1 MDVIETNSNQIIKNP
16 FFTDLMGLMKN
27 PEFKHFYKKYFTDWN
42 EIQTM
47 IFFMK
52 LYSTIEDEY
61 NMRFNKQI
69 SDSDMS
75 FVLQEVMN
83 REDTRKY
90 ALTLF
95 EDYKSSYDYKTTK
108 NFRKL
113 LCFSTD
119 NQTNIQISTI
129 N

>member
-1 MDVIETNSNQIIKNP
+1 MDIIEENSDQITKNP

-27 PEFKHFYKKYFTDWN
+27 TEFKHFYDKYFTDWN

-47 IFFMK
+47 VFFMK
-52 LYSTIEDEY
+52 LYSTIDDEY
-61 NMRFNKQI
+61 KIRFDKQI
-69 SDSDMS
+69 SDSDMVI
-75 FVLQEVMN
+75 VLQEVMN
-83 REDTRKY
+83 DEDTRKY

-95 EDYKSSYDYKTTK
+95 QDYKSSYDYNTTK

-119 NQTNIQISTI
+119 NQTNTQISIT

>member
-1 MDVIETNSNQIIKNP
+1 MDIVETNSNQITKNP

-27 PEFKHFYKKYFTDWN
+27 PEFKLFYNKYFTDWN

-47 IFFMK
+47 VFFMK

-61 NMRFNKQI
+61 TIRFNKQI
-69 SDSDMS
+69 SDSDMLI
-75 FVLQEVMN
+75 VLQEVMN
-83 REDTRKY
+83 NDDTRKY

-95 EDYKSSYDYKTTK
+95 QAYKSSYDYKTTK

-119 NQTNIQISTI
+119 NLTNTQISIT

>member
-1 MDVIETNSNQIIKNP
+1 
-16 FFTDLMGLMKN
+16 MKN
-27 PEFKHFYKKYFTDWN
+27 PEFKLFYNKYLTDWN

-47 IFFMK
+47 VFFMK

-61 NMRFNKQI
+61 TIRFNKQI
-69 SDSDMS
+69 SDSDMLI
-75 FVLQEVMN
+75 VLQEVMN
-83 REDTRKY
+83 NDDTRKY

-95 EDYKSSYDYKTTK
+95 QDYKSSYDYKTTK

-119 NQTNIQISTI
+119 NLTNTQISIT

>member
-1 MDVIETNSNQIIKNP
+1 
-16 FFTDLMGLMKN
+16 MKN
-27 PEFKHFYKKYFTDWN
+27 PEFKNFYNKYFTDWN
-42 EIQTM
+42 EVQTM

-61 NMRFNKQI
+61 NIQFNKQI
-69 SDSDMS
+69 TDSDML
-75 FVLQEVMN
+75 FVLQGVMN
-83 REDTRKY
+83 NEDTRKY

-95 EDYKSSYDYKTTK
+95 QDYKSSYDYKTTE

-119 NQTNIQISTI
+119 DQQSTCRELQELTEE
-129 N
+129 